1 MDIFRYEILHRKASV
16 FISKYG
22 VNNGK
27 TAFEEYKNVIYR
39 TQIILL
45 AYIKK

>member
-1 MDIFRYEILHRKASV
+1 MDIFRYKILHRKASV